1 MESKENI
8 VFLGMMGS
16 GKSIIGLLISKKL
29 NLQFYDID
37 QLIEKEFI
45 VEKKRIIRIDK

>member
-1 MESKENI
+1 MESRENI

-37 QLIEKEFI
+37 QLIEKELKMIFLL
-45 VEKKRIIRIDK
+45 K